1 MAQYTQCR
9 EVAAVE
15 DVGNSIEKIAEL
27 MNRSR
32 QKEIAQ
38 EKRIEREPKNEYQQ
52 MRERSAANAA
62 EALNMISIYLDSCFL
77 VRKDC
82 SNDVSASAKDG

>member
-52 MRERSAANAA
+52 MRERVSG
-62 EALNMISIYLDSCFL
+62 ERSRGIEYDLDIS
-77 VRKDC
+77 R
-82 SNDVSASAKDG
+82 